1 MWRGHPALPRR
12 APRGLADSRHPR
24 RLDARTAPGAPC
36 SRMLPDDQNESAPLK
51 SSSSLHPAPPSRMES
66 SESKAGASA
75 PSQGKLRL
83 SHLQKKILTLS
94 WEQTVVSYATD
105 AATLLSSRSL
115 HLRRVFAPSDR
126 GGAENTRTV
135 EAAPAMTGPDVTAT
149 CHRFRGAESTFRR
162 RSPFSLHLL
171 SLPRPLLI
179 YQTFTDSLLRT
190 RC

>member
-1 MWRGHPALPRR
+1 M
-12 APRGLADSRHPR
+12 
-24 RLDARTAPGAPC
+24 
-36 SRMLPDDQNESAPLK
+36 
-51 SSSSLHPAPPSRMES
+51 
-66 SESKAGASA
+66 
-75 PSQGKLRL
+75 RL

-135 EAAPAMTGPDVTAT
+135 EAVPAMTGPDVTAT

-171 SLPRPLLI
+171 SLPRPPLI